1 MLAQLQNAYPED
13 VRIVYRHFPLMTIH
27 DKAMLAAQAANA
39 AGEQGKFW
47 EMHDLLFEKQAEWSA
62 ISLEEYPDW
71 LEDQAKA
78 LGLDDDK
85 FQADLNDPAN
95 VEQIQKDY
103 DYYGQVGLPGTPFLL
118 FNNLPLQVGMDFDSM
133 AAAVDA
139 FLLEDRQFTECPPMV
154 IDPEKEYTA
163 TIVTEKGEIV
173 IDLLPE
179 QAPLAV
185 NSFVF
190 LAQQGWFDGVTFHR
204 VLPGFVAQGGDPS
217 GSGMGGPGY
226 EFDNEVVPELKFDAA
241 GLLAMANSGA
251 NTNGSQFFITFAPT
265 PDLDGGY
272 TIFGKV
278 TSGMD
283 VAVSLTARDPSQGG
297 ALPPGDKILSV
308 RIDEK

>member
-1 MLAQLQNAYPED
+1 VLAQLQNAYPED

>member
-1 MLAQLQNAYPED
+1 M
-13 VRIVYRHFPLMTIH
+13 
-27 DKAMLAAQAANA
+27 
-39 AGEQGKFW
+39 
-47 EMHDLLFEKQAEWSA
+47 
-62 ISLEEYPDW
+62 
-71 LEDQAKA
+71 
-78 LGLDDDK
+78 
-85 FQADLNDPAN
+85 
-95 VEQIQKDY
+95 DY
-103 DYYGQVGLPGTPFLL
+103 DFLA
-118 FNNLPLQVGMDFDSM
+118 ST
-133 AAAVDA
+133 VDA

-163 TIVTEKGEIV
+163 TIETEKGEIV
-173 IDLLPE
+173 IELLPE

-185 NSFVF
+185 NSFIF

-278 TSGMD
+278 ISGMD
-283 VAVSLTARDPSQGG
+283 VAESLTPRDPSQGG
-297 ALPPGDKILSV
+297 VLPPGDKILSV

>member
-278 TSGMD
+278 ISGMD
-283 VAVSLTARDPSQGG
+283 VAESLTARDPSQGG